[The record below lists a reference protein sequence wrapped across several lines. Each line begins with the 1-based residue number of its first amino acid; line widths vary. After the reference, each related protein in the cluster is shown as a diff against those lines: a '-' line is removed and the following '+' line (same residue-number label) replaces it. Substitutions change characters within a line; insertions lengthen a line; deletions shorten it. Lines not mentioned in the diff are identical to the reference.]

1 MKKFFIFLIILLL
14 IICTICYTYLVYQAK
29 YNNAKQINAAFQKY
43 YNKKIQERQERA
55 GLQSQASFPVRGE
68 PADRQDGTPQIAWQ
82 DGAKGSTANE
92 NSRKLLKARQIW
104 HLCCCIPRERA
115 I

>member
-43 YNKKIQERQERA
+43 YNKKIY
-55 GLQSQASFPVRGE
+55 G
-68 PADRQDGTPQIAWQ
+68 ADLA
-82 DGAKGSTANE
+82 TAIN
-92 NSRKLLKARQIW
+92 KAIDYNTKNG
-104 HLCCCIPRERA
+104 I
-115 I
+115 